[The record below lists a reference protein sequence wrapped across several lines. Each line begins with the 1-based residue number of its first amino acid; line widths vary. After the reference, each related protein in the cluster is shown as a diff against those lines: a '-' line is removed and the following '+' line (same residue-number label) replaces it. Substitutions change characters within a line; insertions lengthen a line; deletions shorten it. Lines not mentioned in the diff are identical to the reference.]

1 MSTQS
6 ELEMEKKLVEQ
17 LERMGYE
24 RLEKCN
30 EADLV
35 QNLKTQLELHNRIQ
49 LTSDEFEQI
58 KDKLKK
64 GDVFDKSRMLRGR
77 IDVMGADGTPKYIEL
92 FSVKHWCQNRFQV
105 ARQVTNRSADN
116 HSRYDVTI
124 LMNGLPLVQIELKA
138 RGNDLRS
145 AFDQIDRYRST
156 SYENNSGLFGF
167 IQLFIISNG
176 VNTRYFSN
184 NQKLNFQFTFEW
196 SDESN
201 QRINRLDQF
210 AESFMERCH
219 LSKMIARYIV
229 LHETS
234 RNLMVLRPYQYYA
247 VERIL
252 ERVGY
257 GRGDGYIWH
266 TTGSGKTL
274 TSFKASQIL
283 SHDPKI
289 DKVLFVVDRRDLDY
303 QTALE
308 FNAFSA
314 NSVDTT
320 ENTKKLVEQ
329 LNDSACKL
337 IVTTIQKLNAAISKP
352 QFKEQCKDVAGKK
365 VVFIFDECHR
375 SQFGDTHHRICDF
388 FSHRQMFGFTGTPIF
403 DANTVKTKYGNK
415 TTRDLFG
422 EALHRYVIT
431 DAIRDR
437 NVLRFSV
444 EYRDLVKP
452 NDLVEMNDGSRVP
465 AKKLS
470 EEQLNHKSFI
480 NAPQRVDKIVSDIL
494 ALHPS
499 KTFEREYTA
508 MMCVG
513 SVDLLRVYYES
524 FRRLQ
529 ADLAED
535 DKLKVA
541 TIFSSGP
548 DDAED
553 FTGLE
558 DTGVPSVTGRNVDAG
573 RMEFLKACVGDY
585 NSLYST
591 SYDATDN
598 KSFYEYYQDLS
609 RRVKRKEVDI
619 LLVVNMFLTGFDSPP
634 LNTLYVDK
642 RLRHH
647 GLIQAFSRTNRI
659 YDAKKSHGNIVCY
672 RRLKDATDE
681 ALSIFANRDAKAGG
695 VDEVISTVIMR
706 PYPDLVDSFR
716 EEVAQLKQIAA
727 TPDAVDELFQEEEQL
742 NFLAKFRDV
751 LRMQNTLKTFSE
763 FHDDLEHNTLDID
776 EQTLLDYQSK
786 YLDKREELEAA
797 QRERRRKKP
806 IITGPGEGCDA
817 DESDDDQFNFD
828 FDFEIELI
836 KRDEVNV
843 GYIIN
848 LIEKLKKGES
858 NQKAYELT
866 RDMILNV
873 LQADP
878 ELRHKKQL
886 FQDFIDTKL
895 PALKPSTEDQME
907 GFVKH
912 QFNAFVVE
920 KRAEAMADACK
931 VLNAD
936 LDGFRALYEEYI
948 YRGRLP
954 DIKELLGVLSV
965 RPKITARKAVAE
977 DMREMME
984 SLATV
989 YESSET

>member
-6 ELEMEKKLVEQ
+6 ELAMEKKLVEQ

-24 RLEKCN
+24 RVEKCT

-35 QNLKTQLELHNRIQ
+35 KNLKVQLEKHNRIQ
-49 LTSDEFEQI
+49 LTNDEFEQI

-64 GDVFDKSRMLRGR
+64 GDVFDKARMLRGR
-77 IDVMGADGTPKYIEL
+77 IDVIGADGIPKYIEL
-92 FSVKHWCQNRFQV
+92 FSVKHWCQNLFQV
-105 ARQVTNRSADN
+105 ARQVTNRSATD

-138 RGNDLRS
+138 RGSDIRS
-145 AFDQIDRYRST
+145 AFDQIDSYRSK
-156 SYENNSGLFGF
+156 SYDNNSGLFGF

-196 SDESN
+196 ANEEN
-201 QRINRLDQF
+201 QRINRLDEF

-257 GRGDGYIWH
+257 GRGDGHIWH

-283 SHDPKI
+283 SQDPHV

-320 ENTKKLVEQ
+320 ENTRKLVEQ
-329 LNDSACKL
+329 LNDDACKL
-337 IVTTIQKLNAAISKP
+337 IVTTIQKLNAAISKDK
-352 QFKEQCKDVAGKK
+352 FKDQCKDVASKK

-375 SQFGDTHHRICDF
+375 SQFGETHQRICDF

-422 EALHRYVIT
+422 EALHKYVIT
-431 DAIRDR
+431 DAIKDR

-444 EYRDLVKP
+444 EYRDMVKP
-452 NDLVEMNDGSRVP
+452 DDLVQLEDGSQ
-465 AKKLS
+465 AKASTLNN
-470 EEQLNHKSFI
+470 EQLNDKAFI
-480 NAPQRVDKIVSDIL
+480 NAPQRVDKVVNDIL

-499 KTFEREYTA
+499 KTFHREYTA
-508 MMCVG
+508 MLCVS

-524 FRRLQ
+524 FKKLQ
-529 ADLAED
+529 ADLPDEE
-535 DKLKVA
+535 KLKVA

-548 DDAED
+548 DDSGE

-558 DTGVPSVTGRNVDAG
+558 DTSVPSVNDRNVDAG
-573 RMEFLKACVGDY
+573 RMEFLKACVSDY
-585 NSLYST
+585 NRLYST
-591 SYDATDN
+591 SYDAADS

-609 RRVKRKEVDI
+609 RRVKSKEVDI

-642 RLRHH
+642 NLKHH
-647 GLIQAFSRTNRI
+647 GLIQAFSRTNRVF
-659 YDAKKSHGNIVCY
+659 DAKKSHGNIVCY

-681 ALSIFANRDAKAGG
+681 ALSIFANRDAKAGSL
-695 VDEVISTVIMR
+695 DEVISTVIMK
-706 PYPDLVDSFR
+706 PYPDLIDSFR
-716 EEVAQLKQIAA
+716 EEVAQLKAIAK
-727 TPDAVDELFQEEEQL
+727 TPDAVDELYKEEEQL

-751 LRMQNTLKTFSE
+751 LRMQNTLKTFNE
-763 FHDDLEHNTLDID
+763 FGEDLEGATLGID

-786 YLDKREELEAA
+786 YLDKREEVEAA
-797 QRERRRKKP
+797 ERERRKKKP
-806 IITGPGEGCDA
+806 TTTDPGEGGGE
-817 DESDDDQFNFD
+817 DESEAEQFKFD
-828 FDFEIELI
+828 FDFEIDLI

-843 GYIIN
+843 TYILN
-848 LIEKLKKGES
+848 LIEKLKQGES
-858 NQKAYELT
+858 NQKNYDLT

-873 LQADP
+873 LQTDP

-895 PALKPSTEDQME
+895 PKLKPDSEDQVE
-907 GFVKH
+907 GFVKK
-912 QFNAFVVE
+912 QFNKFVVE
-920 KRAEAMADACK
+920 KRKEAIEQACQEM
-931 VLNAD
+931 NANT
-936 LDGFRALYEEYI
+936 DGFKALYEEYI
-948 YRGRLP
+948 YRNRLP
-954 DIKELLGVLSV
+954 DIKELLNVLSV
-965 RPKITARKAVAE
+965 KPKITARKAVAE
-977 DMREMME
+977 QMREKME
-984 SLATV
+984 ELATV